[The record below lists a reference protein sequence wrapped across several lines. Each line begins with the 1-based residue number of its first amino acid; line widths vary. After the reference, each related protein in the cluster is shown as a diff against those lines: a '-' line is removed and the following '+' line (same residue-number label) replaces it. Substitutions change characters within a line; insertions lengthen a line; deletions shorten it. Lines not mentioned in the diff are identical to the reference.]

1 MIIIIIIFFFFF
13 FLILIIF
20 IIHHDGHDH
29 QALSCIKHANVAWRV
44 YPAHL
49 FLFTLSLHLE
59 VRSAASEQLRHTKP
73 CPLLLWAD
81 AKDSMLFK
89 EQPDLFPRTMNSKY
103 VFIYKPLSAF
113 THAFVFQYFHS
124 YFMAVFC
131 TIDWFRSYSYSL
143 LLKNIQTWSPL
154 GAISEGR
161 MPHHSLINGHHRKIP
176 RPQTTIFDDTK
187 GSFDEG
193 RNSGSGQQKPSPGET
208 EVMGERGV
216 IGILWI

>member
-1 MIIIIIIFFFFF
+1 MIIIIIIIIFFFFF

-81 AKDSMLFK
+81 AKDSMLYK

-113 THAFVFQYFHS
+113 THAFLFQYFHS

-143 LLKNIQTWSPL
+143 LLKNIQTWSPKNRHIWRQD
-154 GAISEGR
+154 AS
-161 MPHHSLINGHHRKIP
+161 PFSHQWP
-176 RPQTTIFDDTK
+176 PQED
-187 GSFDEG
+187 
-193 RNSGSGQQKPSPGET
+193 SGQARNHRLGKLKWWAKE
-208 EVMGERGV
+208 E
-216 IGILWI
+216 W

>member
-1 MIIIIIIFFFFF
+1 MIIIIIIIIIFFFF

-81 AKDSMLFK
+81 AKDSMLYK

-113 THAFVFQYFHS
+113 THAFVLQYFHS

-143 LLKNIQTWSPL
+143 LLKNIQTWSPNAPYL
-154 GAISEGR
+154 KAGCLTILSSMATTGR
-161 MPHHSLINGHHRKIP
+161 FQDLKRQSLMTRKAALM
-176 RPQTTIFDDTK
+176 K
-187 GSFDEG
+187 
-193 RNSGSGQQKPSPGET
+193 GET
-208 EVMGERGV
+208 QGQASRNHRLGKLKWWAKEA
-216 IGILWI
+216 W

>member
-1 MIIIIIIFFFFF
+1 MIIIIIIIIIFFFFFF

-81 AKDSMLFK
+81 AKDSMLYK

-113 THAFVFQYFHS
+113 THAFVLQYFHS

-143 LLKNIQTWSPL
+143 LLKNIQTWSPKNRH
-154 GAISEGR
+154 GPEGR

-176 RPQTTIFDDTK
+176 VRPAETIAWGNWSD
-187 GSFDEG
+187 G
-193 RNSGSGQQKPSPGET
+193 RKRRDRNFVDIDSKH
-208 EVMGERGV
+208 V
-216 IGILWI
+216 